1 MSISLHNINKPLK
14 QKSRKR
20 VGRGDAAGTGT
31 YSGRGQKGQN
41 ARSGVSNLK
50 RLGMKA
56 RLLQI
61 PKVRGF
67 KSNRAKNQVVSVK
80 DINDNFSDND
90 TINPQSLKDKD
101 LINSIKEPVKIL
113 GKENLTVKGLKFEK
127 VKMSASLKEQLQK
140 K

>member
-1 MSISLHNINKPLK
+1 MSISLNKIKKPVSK
-14 QKSRKR
+14 KGRKR
-20 VGRGDAAGTGT
+20 VGRGNAAGTGT

-41 ARSGVSNLK
+41 ARAGVSNLK

-67 KSNRAKNQVVSVK
+67 KSQHPKNQVISVET
-80 DINDNFSDND
+80 INNNFKDND
-90 TINPQSLKDKD
+90 VVNPQALLEKK
-101 LINSIKEPVKIL
+101 LIKTIKEPVKIL
-113 GKENLTVKGLKFEK
+113 GKETLKLKGLKFEK
-127 VKMSASLKEQLQK
+127 LKMSASLKEQIEK